1 MKKFKVILLAGL
13 VVGISAVFYGFN
25 KNYDQEYNEEVIKKI
40 SDIRENGDDVTKEFI
55 DLLLS
60 HEDQAEIKYYHI
72 FSDDGSIDYMHI
84 QGRDLDKG
92 IDIDGRYDQNSGVIY
107 ISKNDDR
114 YWLDLGKNIYHKDK
128 RSDNDIDNS
137 IAANEL
143 TFGQREVYMALGESY
158 RKVEKIDK
166 GYKLVIDDDLN
177 FGYDIYDENGYLL
190 ESYLENSEGNIYTI
204 FEKSTDDIEGVFN
217 YYLSMI
223 ENMTYTDDI
232 ADIK

>member
-25 KNYDQEYNEEVIKKI
+25 KNYDQEYNEEVIEKI
-40 SDIRENGDDVTKEFI
+40 SDIRENGNEDTKEFI

-60 HEDQAEIKYYHI
+60 HDYQAEVKYYHI
-72 FSDDGSIDYMHI
+72 ISDDGSIDYTHI
-84 QGRDLDKG
+84 QGSDQEKG

-107 ISKNDDR
+107 ISKGDDM

-128 RSDNDIDNS
+128 RSNHDIS
-137 IAANEL
+137 KSTTTNEL
-143 TFGQREVYMALGESY
+143 TFGQREVYIALGESN
-158 RKVEKIDK
+158 RKVEKIDNA
-166 GYKLVIDDDLN
+166 YKATIDDDLN
-177 FGYDIYDENGYLL
+177 FGYDIYDENGYLV
-190 ESYLENSEGNIYTI
+190 ESYLDNSEGGFYTRL
-204 FEKSTDDIEGVFN
+204 EKTTTDVEGVYN

-223 ENMTYTDDI
+223 NDMTYTDDI